1 MYIGKKCF
9 SFALYLVFIQDL
21 IVMLASFSKIIYID
35 EFSATPKYQQLAN
48 CIIKG
53 IESQKLQVEDVLP
66 SINELSFEFEISRD
80 TAEKG
85 YRYLKKIGIIGSVPG
100 KGYFIKNTD
109 VGQKIKI
116 FLMFNKLS
124 AHKKIVYDAFVS
136 TLGDNATIDFYVYNN
151 NFSLFKNLLLNCKED
166 YNYYVIIP
174 HFMEGSEHAHTVIN
188 NIPKEKLILL
198 DKLVPGVTG
207 NYGAVYENFDTDIYN
222 ALEQALPQLTKYHSI
237 NLIVPEYT
245 YHPAEITTG
254 FTNFCQEYAFNHS
267 ILHDI
272 TKATIREGEV
282 YINLME
288 DDLVSLIEKIIDKKL
303 QVGKDVGVI
312 SYNETALKKI
322 ILNGITTISSDFQMM
337 GEKAAELILNKSV
350 DHVEA
355 RFYLTL
361 RNSL

>member
-1 MYIGKKCF
+1 
-9 SFALYLVFIQDL
+9 
-21 IVMLASFSKIIYID
+21 MLSPFNKIIYID

-48 CIIKG
+48 CIIKA
-53 IESQKLQVEDVLP
+53 IETQKLQLDDVLP

-85 YRYLKKIGIIGSVPG
+85 YRYLKKTGIIGSVPG
-100 KGYFIKNTD
+100 KGYYIKNTD
-109 VGQKIKI
+109 VKQKIKI

-124 AHKKIVYDAFVS
+124 AHKKIIYDAFVS
-136 TLGDNATIDFYVYNN
+136 TLGDAATIDFYVYNN

-174 HFMEGSEHAHTVIN
+174 HFMEGSENAYKVLN

-207 NYGAVYENFDTDIYN
+207 NYGAIYENFDKDIYI
-222 ALEQALPQLTKYHSI
+222 ALEQALPHLSKYHTLNI
-237 NLIVPEYT
+237 ILPEYT
-245 YHPAEITTG
+245 YHPNEITTG
-254 FTNFCQEYAFNHS
+254 FAKFCQEYAFNHKVVHNIS
-267 ILHDI
+267 
-272 TKATIREGEV
+272 KEEIRKGEV

-288 DDLVSLIEKIIDKKL
+288 DDLVLLIEKIIDQKL
-303 QVGKDVGVI
+303 KVGKEVGVI

-322 ILNGITTISSDFQMM
+322 ILNGITTISTDFQMM
-337 GEKAAELILNKSV
+337 GEKAAELILNKSSE
-350 DHVEA
+350 HIEA